1 MDKRWHSVY
10 LDEEACKGCTVCVTT
25 CPTEA
30 IRVLDGKARIM
41 EERCIDCGECIRRC
55 PHHAKKARTDSLSVI
70 DKNGSGEFDF
80 TIALPAP
87 SLYGQFPIKFS
98 IPSIHAAL
106 RQCGF
111 DAVFPVT
118 AATGGIA
125 AASAIFL
132 DRCRYP
138 DLPRP
143 LISSSCPAIVRLI
156 QIRFPSLLGSI
167 VPVIA
172 PMELA
177 GRLAR
182 EMAKNHYPEAKK
194 VGVFFISP
202 CAGKITEAKSPI
214 GDEISS
220 VDGVFSMTE
229 LYLPLLTALN
239 NPESLRDEGGSA
251 RDEERSRGAVGG
263 REHLTGG
270 VSHSSK
276 GSRAFDDIPTF
287 APEIAWGRR
296 GGEAEDTTDKINASI
311 LSVDGMDQCIKI
323 LEAAEDGKLESIEFL
338 ELMAC
343 VGGCVGGPLAPTNQA
358 IARHILH
365 EREKALTAELAAQYA
380 TDVKDNTGGDADSTD
395 VKGNT
400 RGGASATDGST
411 GTSGVSR
418 KKPENCEKCLRTE
431 RVPPRPALQLDP
443 DYATAVSLMEK
454 LEVIKAELPGLDCG
468 CCGAPSCRALAE
480 DIVKGNAQ
488 KTDCVFILKEEYL
501 DLLAKKDKNINS
513 HKK

>member
-30 IRVLDGKARIM
+30 IRVLDGKARIT

-55 PHHAKKARTDSLSVI
+55 PHHAKKARTDSLSLI
-70 DKNGSGEFDF
+70 DKNVSSRFDL

-87 SLYGQFPIKFS
+87 SLYGQFPVKYS
-98 IPSIHAAL
+98 IPAIHAAL

-125 AASAIFL
+125 AATATFL
-132 DRCRYP
+132 DRSRYP
-138 DLPRP
+138 DLPSP

-156 QIRFPSLLGSI
+156 QIRFPSLLESI

-177 GRLAR
+177 ARLAR
-182 EMAKNHYPEAKK
+182 EKAKKDFSEAKK
-194 VGVFFISP
+194 IGVFFISP

-229 LYLPLLTALN
+229 LYLPLLTALK
-239 NPESLRDEGGSA
+239 NPEGSQ
-251 RDEERSRGAVGG
+251 
-263 REHLTGG
+263 
-270 VSHSSK
+270 
-276 GSRAFDDIPTF
+276 GSPESENSQIEDIPTF

-296 GGEAEDTTDKINASI
+296 GGEAEDTTGEIEARI

-323 LEAAEDGKLESIEFL
+323 LESAEDGKLESIEFL

-365 EREKALTAELAAQYA
+365 EREKALTAK
-380 TDVKDNTGGDADSTD
+380 TI
-395 VKGNT
+395 
-400 RGGASATDGST
+400 
-411 GTSGVSR
+411 R
-418 KKPENCEKCLRTE
+418 KKPASCEKCLRTE

-443 DYATAVSLMEK
+443 DYATAVALMEK
-454 LEVIKAELPGLDCG
+454 LEIIKEELPGLDCG

-480 DIVKGNAQ
+480 DIVKGNAK
-488 KTDCVFILKEEYL
+488 KTDCIFILKEEYF
-501 DLLAKKDKNINS
+501 DLLTKKEKAN
-513 HKK
+513 KKLKK

>member
-10 LDEEACKGCTVCVTT
+10 LDEDACKGCTVCVTT

-30 IRVLDGKARIM
+30 IRVLDGKARIT

-55 PHHAKKARTDSLSVI
+55 PHHAKKARTDSLTLI
-70 DKNGSGEFDF
+70 NKGGSSEFDI

-87 SLYGQFPIKFS
+87 SLYGQFPVKYS
-98 IPSIHAAL
+98 IPAIHTAL
-106 RQCGF
+106 LQCGF

-125 AASAIFL
+125 AATATFL
-132 DRCRYP
+132 DRKRYP
-138 DLPRP
+138 DLPSP

-156 QIRFPSLLGSI
+156 QIRFPSLLASI

-177 GRLAR
+177 ARLAK
-182 EMAKNHYPEAKK
+182 EKAKKDFPEAKNI
-194 VGVFFISP
+194 GVFFISP

-229 LYLPLLTALN
+229 LYLPLLAALS
-239 NPESLRDEGGSA
+239 NPIQDTLDTQGSQI
-251 RDEERSRGAVGG
+251 E
-263 REHLTGG
+263 
-270 VSHSSK
+270 
-276 GSRAFDDIPTF
+276 DIPTF

-296 GGEAEDTTDKINASI
+296 GGEAEDTTGEIKARI

-323 LEAAEDGKLESIEFL
+323 LESAEDGKLESIEFL

-358 IARHILH
+358 IARHILS
-365 EREKALTAELAAQYA
+365 EREKALKA
-380 TDVKDNTGGDADSTD
+380 
-395 VKGNT
+395 KGI
-400 RGGASATDGST
+400 
-411 GTSGVSR
+411 R
-418 KKPENCEKCLRTE
+418 KKPASCEQCLRTE
-431 RVPPRPALQLDP
+431 RVPPRPALQLDS
-443 DYATAVSLMEK
+443 DYATAVALMEK
-454 LEVIKAELPGLDCG
+454 LEIIKEELPGLDCG

-480 DIVKGNAQ
+480 DIVKGNAH
-488 KTDCVFILKEEYL
+488 KTDCVFILKEEYF
-501 DLLAKKDKNINS
+501 DLLTKKEKAKKSSKNE
-513 HKK
+513 K